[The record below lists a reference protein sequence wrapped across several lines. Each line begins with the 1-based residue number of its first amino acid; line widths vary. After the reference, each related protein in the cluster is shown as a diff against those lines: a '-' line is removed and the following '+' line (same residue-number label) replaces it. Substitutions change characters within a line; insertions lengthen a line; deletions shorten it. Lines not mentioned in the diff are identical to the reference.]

1 MMSPENYPFTSK
13 KKLKNK
19 KRFHFFRKKNK
30 KFDNENCKEK
40 IFEILF
46 FISLIGNILSFFYI
60 LNIKKK
66 MNKSSIFIPSYAN
79 NIDRNGYLEQN
90 EFPVLKISTDE
101 KLEMCYKSRA
111 IYYTKYREH
120 NNGNI
125 KLETIQ
131 SKISYL
137 IVHESPDYKSKI
149 VDKIG
154 VHEYAKK
161 VLGKDICVPIL
172 KIYNDANEINFDEL
186 PNQFV
191 LKNNHG
197 CGMNI
202 IVNDKSKLNF
212 EDAKNTLNK
221 WKNDNFGVDAG
232 EFQYINVNKKIF
244 AETFLKDNIEDY
256 KIYCFHG
263 EPKLIRVQKKVES
276 RKINNYYTLDWKLT
290 DIETGLNN
298 FYRDPNIIFEKPK
311 KLELMIEYAKKLS
324 AEFVFVRVD
333 FYYFNDIIY
342 LGEMTFTPSN
352 LNFRLKNEEQSKY
365 LGTFIDITKIKNYL
379 FN

>member
-1 MMSPENYPFTSK
+1 MSTEDYLFT
-13 KKLKNK
+13 L
-19 KRFHFFRKKNK
+19 KKNLIKIKRIRFFQK
-30 KFDNENCKEK
+30 KNLKFGNGNCKEK
-40 IFEILF
+40 IFKILF

-66 MNKSSIFIPSYAN
+66 MNKSSIIIPSYAN
-79 NIDRNGYLEQN
+79 NIDRKEYLEQN

-111 IYYTKYREH
+111 IYYTKFREH
-120 NNGNI
+120 NKGNI

-202 IVNDKSKLNF
+202 IVNDKSKLNY

-290 DIETGLNN
+290 DIETGLDN
-298 FYRDPNIIFEKPK
+298 FYRDPNTVFEKPK
-311 KLELMIEYAKKLS
+311 TLELMIEYAKKLS

>member
-1 MMSPENYPFTSK
+1 MSPENYPFTSK

-19 KRFHFFRKKNK
+19 KRFRFFRKKNL

-79 NIDRNGYLEQN
+79 NIDRNEYLEQN

-221 WKNDNFGVDAG
+221 WKNVNFGVDAG

-263 EPKLIRVQKKVES
+263 EPKLIRVQKRVQS

-290 DIETGLNN
+290 DIETGLDN

-365 LGTFIDITKIKNYL
+365 LGTFIDVTKIKKYL

>member
-19 KRFHFFRKKNK
+19 KRFRFFRKKNL

-79 NIDRNGYLEQN
+79 NIDRNEYLEQN

-111 IYYTKYREH
+111 IYYTKFREH
-120 NNGNI
+120 NKGNI

-221 WKNDNFGVDAG
+221 WKNVNFGVDAG

-263 EPKLIRVQKKVES
+263 EPKLIRVQKRVQS

-290 DIETGLNN
+290 DIETGLDN

>member
-1 MMSPENYPFTSK
+1 MSTEDYPFT
-13 KKLKNK
+13 L
-19 KRFHFFRKKNK
+19 KKNLIKIKRIRFFQK
-30 KFDNENCKEK
+30 KNLKFGNENCKEK

-79 NIDRNGYLEQN
+79 NIDRNEYLEQN

-221 WKNDNFGVDAG
+221 WKNVNFGVDAG

-263 EPKLIRVQKKVES
+263 EPKLIRVQKRVQS

-290 DIETGLNN
+290 DIETGLDN

-365 LGTFIDITKIKNYL
+365 LGTFIDITKIKKYL